1 LVANIDTARSSG
13 AATAQQRPDVIAGLI
28 ALSLVGVVFLEPRL
42 GPNGAFVDAVLVVLV
57 ALGIG
62 VMAVGGAPPA
72 LETWQ
77 ATRAWLLVVAIGT
90 ALSLYSSGV
99 TGWASIDIAQSV
111 YSVAIFF
118 GCYALIWRRRRF
130 LPVFAIAIAVGI
142 LVTTVSLVLTLEPGV
157 RPSGAFYHPNY
168 AGHYLVVAAAVC
180 WWASPWR
187 LLKVAAVA
195 VAALGV
201 YLTASFGALIMAGTL
216 VAYILLRAARQRP
229 WALAFTG
236 AAVLTL
242 VAVVA
247 PSTITAEL
255 SQFTVSDTL
264 TSTRF
269 ERSEGGRLGVWE
281 ESLATVPDHPLGVG
295 PDGLHNR
302 QMITVAREPHNL
314 YVAFLAERG
323 AIGLVGLIGLGIAL
337 WRQLPTGGLSRPLIV
352 TLAVGNMF
360 RETFHYRHMWLLLAV
375 AVVID
380 LSRQERTERTVT
392 PDQEEASG
400 STTPLGAA
408 G

>member
-1 LVANIDTARSSG
+1 MVAKIGTALGHSS
-13 AATAQQRPDVIAGLI
+13 AATRPQRPDVAAGLI
-28 ALSLVGVVFLEPRL
+28 ALSMVGVTFLEPRL
-42 GPNGAFVDAVLVVLV
+42 GPNGAFVDAALLLLV
-57 ALGIG
+57 ALGLR

-72 LETWQ
+72 VQTWR
-77 ATRAWLLVVAIGT
+77 ATWPWLFVIAIGT

-99 TGWASIDIAQSV
+99 TGWALIDIAQSV
-111 YSVAIFF
+111 YSVAVFF
-118 GCYALIWRRRRF
+118 GCYALIWRRRRL
-130 LPVFAIAIAVGI
+130 LPIFAIAIAVGI

-168 AGHYLVVAAAVC
+168 AGHYLVVAAVVC

-195 VAALGV
+195 VAGLGV
-201 YLTASFGALIMAGTL
+201 YLTGSFGALIMAGAF

-229 WALAFTG
+229 WVLAFTG
-236 AAVLTL
+236 AVVLTL
-242 VAVVA
+242 VAIVT
-247 PSTITAEL
+247 PSTITAQL
-255 SQFTVSDTL
+255 RQFTVSDTI

-281 ESLATVPDHPLGVG
+281 ESLSTVPDHPLGVG

-302 QMITVAREPHNL
+302 QMITFAREPHNL

-323 AIGLVGLIGLGIAL
+323 VIGLVGLIGLGVAL
-337 WRQLPTGGLSRPLIV
+337 WRQVPAGGLSRPLIV
-352 TLAVGNMF
+352 TLAVGNVF

-380 LSRQERTERTVT
+380 LSRRERAERQAQ
-392 PDQEEASG
+392 PDEEAESRA
-400 STTPLGAA
+400 LLRGA